1 MWACDPTHGSGGAP
15 SAAGPLGLVSSITA
29 GQSSRSTMSA
39 GDPSRS
45 RNERAG
51 QGAKSTISIIA
62 PSPYDPYRGLV
73 YISHVEDP
81 HIYKYIS
88 IRVIVRYDGYD
99 GYCTLTCGFGGCTTG
114 GSPWD

>member
-1 MWACDPTHGSGGAP
+1 
-15 SAAGPLGLVSSITA
+15 
-29 GQSSRSTMSA
+29 
-39 GDPSRS
+39 
-45 RNERAG
+45 
-51 QGAKSTISIIA
+51 
-62 PSPYDPYRGLV
+62 GLV

-114 GSPWD
+114 GSPWDWNADLPHDLHEHPVGQWWIWARRARPRRPSSCGRVRPESAAAHGAAIQSPADQH